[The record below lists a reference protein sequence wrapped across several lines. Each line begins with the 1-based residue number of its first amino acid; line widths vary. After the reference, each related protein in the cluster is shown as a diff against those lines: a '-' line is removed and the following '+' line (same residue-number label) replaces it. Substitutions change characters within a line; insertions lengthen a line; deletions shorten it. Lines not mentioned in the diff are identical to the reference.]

1 MQTELKHMHQEL
13 EEIKESIDF
22 IKNILAENYDLS
34 DRAKKQLKIA
44 GKTPVSKYIDHKDVK
59 KRLLR

>member
-1 MQTELKHMHQEL
+1 MQTELKHMHQDL

-44 GKTPVSKYIDHKDVK
+44 GKTPISNYIDHKDVK

>member
-34 DRAKKQLKIA
+34 DKAKKQLKIA
-44 GKTPVSKYIDHKDVK
+44 GKTHVSDYIDHKDVK